1 MKAVNQS
8 HFFPHISQLSEESV
22 GIFCF
27 TRTKHLQQFGK
38 IDRHIWFFAK
48 KARKSEC
55 SNSLA
60 SSLAKTPI
68 PRANMP
74 TLDLLASC
82 EKSHLHALEGAFP
95 QALT

>member
-1 MKAVNQS
+1 
-8 HFFPHISQLSEESV
+8 
-22 GIFCF
+22 
-27 TRTKHLQQFGK
+27 
-38 IDRHIWFFAK
+38 
-48 KARKSEC
+48 
-55 SNSLA
+55 
-60 SSLAKTPI
+60 LAKTPI